1 MNNII
6 VIFHCYIFNSFS
18 PGGAS
23 THLEIKNLPRHFRQK
38 RKFLPFYVVGVL
50 GDKKFY
56 LGDA

>member
-1 MNNII
+1 MAEHT
-6 VIFHCYIFNSFS
+6 VT
-18 PGGAS
+18 GRGAS

>member
-1 MNNII
+1 MKNILHMYSSSI
-6 VIFHCYIFNSFS
+6 HIIQMQ
-18 PGGAS
+18 GAS